1 MTMLG
6 VGIREKVYMK
16 NFRESMEKNSEL
28 LDLFE
33 LLTDGV
39 RDLIA
44 YSGEN
49 KYTRVVRVLNAVQDK
64 FNIILDD
71 VQKSEKILN

>member
-6 VGIREKVYMK
+6 VEVADKVYL
-16 NFRESMEKNSEL
+16 NDFRESTAKNSEL

-49 KYTRVVRVLNAVQDK
+49 KYTKVVRVLNAVSDK

-71 VQKSEKILN
+71 V